1 MDHTFDVDA
10 FISRVGGRLVQEF
23 DDARAATTPSTVG
36 DAMEHPVRQQL
47 EQILPRG
54 IGVGSGFVIDSYG
67 HTSKQTDVVLYEKD
81 ICPIFSINN
90 TLGTTYYP
98 CEGVIAVGQIKSTI
112 NRNLLREDFEKIAS
126 VKSLQRFAVHDFMP
140 HPTTGEPIVL
150 ERSYGSLQAPSTI
163 IDVGKGQT
171 PEETS
176 QIFGFLLVGHPKM
189 KPDTLT
195 ENFRQLTSDI
205 GEDLSPNM
213 AALLTGELL
222 QWGNITKKR
231 VETTG
236 PNKAGTYGKV
246 VSQDGPP
253 RWEPSWSAQK
263 GELLRYSDGTEPFRT
278 LIRWIFEFYR
288 MGKTSD
294 ARAFDRYLLES
305 DGRTANNVK
314 IVQKNGLPSSGG
326 LPNIAIIQ

>member
-90 TLGTTYYP
+90 TPGTTYYP
-98 CEGVIAVGQIKSTI
+98 CEGVIAVGQIKSVI
-112 NRNLLREDFEKIAS
+112 NRSLLREDFEKIAS
-126 VKSLQRFAVHDFMP
+126 VKCLQRFQVHDFMP
-140 HPTTGEPIVL
+140 HPTTGEAIIL
-150 ERSYGSLQAPSTI
+150 ERSYGSLQPPSTI
-163 IDVGKGQT
+163 IDLKERQG
-171 PEETS
+171 PDEAA
-176 QIFGFLLVGHPKM
+176 QIFGFLLVGHSQM
-189 KPDTLT
+189 KSDTLT
-195 ENFRQLTSDI
+195 ENFRQFTFEI
-205 GEDLSPNM
+205 GEGSSPNM

-236 PNKAGTYGKV
+236 PNKTGTYGKR

-263 GELLRYSDGTEPFRT
+263 GEMLRYSDGTEPFRT

-305 DGRTANNVK
+305 DGRTANN
-314 IVQKNGLPSSGG
+314 IRIIQKDGLPTRGA